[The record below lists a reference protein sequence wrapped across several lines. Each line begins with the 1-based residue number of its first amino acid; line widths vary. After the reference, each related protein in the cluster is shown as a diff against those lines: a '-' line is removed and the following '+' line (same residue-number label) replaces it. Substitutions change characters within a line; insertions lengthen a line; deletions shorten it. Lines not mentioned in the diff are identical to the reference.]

1 MKEEDLLKNKNMIG
15 LFFASMGALS
25 WGISGVCSQYLF
37 MNYDID
43 SSWLTAI
50 RMTLSGIVLLILAAF
65 KDKDKVIKIWTV
77 PKDICWLFAFA
88 ILGLLMCQYT
98 FVSAIKYS
106 DSATATVLQS
116 LNVVIMIVFMSIVT
130 RTRMKLSQVIA
141 VFLAVFGTY
150 LISTGGNPGNM
161 TISTAGLVFGLLSAL
176 GVITYT
182 LFSRPI
188 ILKWGNIL
196 VTGWGMLI
204 GGLVISIVT
213 KAWIIPRDLD
223 FIAWLMIAII
233 ILVGT
238 AGGFSIFLEGV
249 KHIGPV
255 KATLIGCLEPASATL
270 LAAIFLGMRF
280 SLVELG
286 GFFCILLTVFLSV
299 KDEDVEN

>member
-1 MKEEDLLKNKNMIG
+1 MKNKSKMRG
-15 LFFASMGALS
+15 LFFASLGAMS

-37 MNYDID
+37 MNYDVD

-50 RMTLSGIVLLILAAF
+50 RMVLSGILLLILSAY
-65 KDKDKVIKIWTV
+65 KDKDKLIKIWAI
-77 PKDICWLFAFA
+77 PKDVGWLFAFS

-98 FVSAIKYS
+98 YVSAIKYS

-130 RTRMKLSQVIA
+130 RTKMKFSQILA

-150 LISTGGNPGNM
+150 LISTGGNPRNM
-161 TISTAGLVFGLLSAL
+161 TISTAGLIFGLLSAV

-188 ILKWGNIL
+188 IVKWGNIL

-204 GGLVISIVT
+204 GGLVISIIT
-213 KAWIIPRDLD
+213 KAWIIPKDLD

-233 ILVGT
+233 IVVGT

-280 SLVELG
+280 SLVELT

-299 KDEDVEN
+299 KDKEAEN

>member
-1 MKEEDLLKNKNMIG
+1 MKNKSKMRG
-15 LFFASMGALS
+15 LFFASLGAMS
-25 WGISGVCSQYLF
+25 WGISGVCSQFLF
-37 MNYDID
+37 MNYDVD

-50 RMTLSGIVLLILAAF
+50 RMVLSGILLLILSAF
-65 KDKDKVIKIWTV
+65 KDKDKIIKIWTI
-77 PKDICWLFAFA
+77 PKDVGWLFAFA
-88 ILGLLMCQYT
+88 IFGLLMCQYT
-98 FVSAIKYS
+98 YVSAIKYS

-130 RTRMKLSQVIA
+130 RTKMKFSQVLA
-141 VFLAVFGTY
+141 VFLAVLGTY
-150 LISTGGNPGNM
+150 LISTGGNPRNM
-161 TISTAGLVFGLLSAL
+161 TISTAGLIFGLLSAV

-188 ILKWGNIL
+188 IVKWGNIL

-204 GGLVISIVT
+204 GGLVISIIT
-213 KAWIIPRDLD
+213 KAWIIPKDLD

-233 ILVGT
+233 IVVGT

-280 SLVELG
+280 SLVELT

-299 KDEDVEN
+299 KDKEAEN

>member
-1 MKEEDLLKNKNMIG
+1 MKNKSKMRG
-15 LFFASMGALS
+15 LFFASLGAMS

-37 MNYDID
+37 MNYDVD
-43 SSWLTAI
+43 SSLLTAI
-50 RMTLSGIVLLILAAF
+50 RMVLSGILLLILSAF
-65 KDKDKVIKIWTV
+65 RDKDKVIKIWTI
-77 PKDICWLFAFA
+77 PKDVGWLFAFA

-98 FVSAIKYS
+98 YVSAIKYS

-130 RTRMKLSQVIA
+130 RTKMKFSQVLA
-141 VFLAVFGTY
+141 VFLAVLGTY
-150 LISTGGNPGNM
+150 LISTGGNPRNM
-161 TISTAGLVFGLLSAL
+161 TISTAGLIFGLLSAV

-188 ILKWGNIL
+188 IVKWGNIL

-204 GGLVISIVT
+204 GGLVISIIT
-213 KAWIIPRDLD
+213 KAWIIPKDLD

-233 ILVGT
+233 IVVGT

-270 LAAIFLGMRF
+270 LTAIFLGMRF
-280 SLVELG
+280 SLVELT

-299 KDEDVEN
+299 KDKEAEN

>member
-1 MKEEDLLKNKNMIG
+1 MKNKSKMRG
-15 LFFASMGALS
+15 LFFASLGAMS

-37 MNYDID
+37 MNYDVD

-50 RMTLSGIVLLILAAF
+50 RMVLSGILLLILSAY
-65 KDKDKVIKIWTV
+65 KDKDKVIKIWTI
-77 PKDICWLFAFA
+77 PKDVGWLFAFA
-88 ILGLLMCQYT
+88 IFGLLMCQYT
-98 FVSAIKYS
+98 YVSAIKYS

-130 RTRMKLSQVIA
+130 RTKMKFSQVLA
-141 VFLAVFGTY
+141 VFLAVLGTY
-150 LISTGGNPGNM
+150 LISTGGNPRNM
-161 TISTAGLVFGLLSAL
+161 TISTAGLIFGLLSAV

-188 ILKWGNIL
+188 IVKWGNIL

-204 GGLVISIVT
+204 GGLVISIIT
-213 KAWIIPRDLD
+213 KAWIIPKDLD

-233 ILVGT
+233 IVVGT

-280 SLVELG
+280 SLVELT

-299 KDEDVEN
+299 KDKEAEN